1 VDATGAAPMTRF
13 CRCGL
18 PVDPPGSAAHWWP
31 SRDPE
36 PGPEV
41 QAVALCHR
49 DPAILRHER
58 TLGGWRSDGAAAI
71 YPEHTPA
78 KPWRWVGRCWDGR
91 EHPVRDVTALL
102 HS

>member
-1 VDATGAAPMTRF
+1 MTRV

-18 PVDPPGSAAHWWP
+18 PLDPPDSPHWLP

-36 PGPEV
+36 PGPDV
-41 QAVALCHR
+41 QAIALCHR

-71 YPEHTPA
+71 YPQHTPA
-78 KPWRWVGRCWDGR
+78 KPWRGVGRCWDGR
-91 EHPVRDVTALL
+91 EPRPRRDRTPSPRVR
-102 HS
+102 